1 MLLPGDAEVVA
12 RDPEVVALP
21 TVLDDQRLTAHLRA
35 RWTAGAAGSPD
46 AVRVTYLRYKPRTL
60 LVAAVE
66 VEAGGERDVHLL
78 AATSAAAQA
87 KLDKLRAY
95 AERRELPVLA
105 ADDDLKLVLL
115 PAEAD
120 RHLPG
125 LRRLDD
131 RVGWIDR
138 DLRGGQLRVLAYKP
152 HRRLVAGVEAGGAPA
167 AAVKVHRPRAV
178 GAPMQ
183 ALRWASQVPTD
194 RVPLPRLLG
203 ADPDKGL
210 VVTGWLPGVA
220 LHQQEP
226 DRRRS
231 TLRAVGKAL
240 GRLHQLDPAGL
251 PGSPVP
257 DRTKVVEAVGRLRP
271 DLATMAGRVH
281 HPVTGC
287 LVAPV
292 HGDLSP
298 DQVVHGDGGIA
309 LLDLDRMGWGCAATD
324 LASWI
329 AATVVDAPHDPAV
342 PQLPE
347 PLLRGY
353 RSVDG
358 PATIDHVLAHLPF
371 ELLRRATDPFRHRRA
386 EWSRTMTRIVR
397 LADGAGTESGVA

>member
-1 MLLPGDAEVVA
+1 LLPGDADVVA
-12 RDPEVVALP
+12 RDLEVVALP
-21 TVLDDQRLTAHLRA
+21 TVLDDDQLTAHLRA
-35 RWTAGAAGSPD
+35 CWSAGSVAAPD

-66 VEAGGERDVHLL
+66 TSTGGDRDVRLL
-78 AATSAAAQA
+78 VASSAAAQA
-87 KLDKLRAY
+87 KVDKLRAY
-95 AERRELPVLA
+95 AARRELPVLA
-105 ADDDLKLVLL
+105 ADDDLRSVLL
-115 PAEAD
+115 PCEAD

-138 DLRGGQLRVLAYKP
+138 DLRGGRLQVLAYKP
-152 HRRLVAGVEAGGAPA
+152 HRRLVAGVEVGGVPAGV
-167 AAVKVHRPRAV
+167 VKVHQPRAV
-178 GAPMQ
+178 GVPLQ
-183 ALRWASQVPTD
+183 ALSWASQVATD
-194 RVPLPRLLG
+194 RVPLPPLLG
-203 ADPDKGL
+203 AAPDKGI
-210 VVTGWLPGVA
+210 VVTGWRPGVA
-220 LHQQEP
+220 LHHQEP
-226 DRRRS
+226 DRRRA

-251 PGSPVP
+251 PRSPVP
-257 DRTKVVEAVGRLRP
+257 DRTKVIEAVGRLRP
-271 DLATMAGRVH
+271 DLVTIVGRVR
-281 HPVTGC
+281 HPATCC

-309 LLDLDRMGWGCAATD
+309 LLDLDRMGRGCPAAD

-347 PLLRGY
+347 PLLQGY

-358 PATIDHVLAHLPF
+358 PATIDHALAHLPF

-386 EWSRTMTRIVR
+386 DWSRTMTGIVR
-397 LADGAGTESGVA
+397 LAGGAWTESGVA

>member
-1 MLLPGDAEVVA
+1 LLPGDTEVVA

-66 VEAGGERDVHLL
+66 VVTGEQRDVRLL
-78 AATSAAAQA
+78 IATSAAAQA
-87 KLDKLRAY
+87 KIDKLRAY
-95 AERRELPVLA
+95 AARRELPVLV
-105 ADDDLKLVLL
+105 ADDDLRLVLL
-115 PAEAD
+115 PTEAD

-125 LRRLDD
+125 LRRLAD

-138 DLRGGQLRVLAYKP
+138 DLRGGQLSVLAYKP
-152 HRRLVAGVEAGGAPA
+152 HRRLVVAVEVGGAPA
-167 AAVKVHRPRAV
+167 AVVKVHQPRTV
-178 GAPMQ
+178 DGPLQ
-183 ALRWASQVPTD
+183 ALAWASQLRTD
-194 RVPLPRLLG
+194 RIPLPRLLG
-203 ADPDKGL
+203 ADPDEGL

-220 LHQQEP
+220 LHRQEP
-226 DRRRS
+226 GRRRA

-240 GRLHQLDPAGL
+240 GRLHLLDPTGL
-251 PGSPVP
+251 PGAPVP
-257 DRTKVVEAVGRLRP
+257 PRTKVIEAVGRLRP
-271 DLATMAGRVH
+271 DLVTSAGGID
-281 HPVTGC
+281 HPSTGC
-287 LVAPV
+287 MVTPV

-298 DQVVHGDGGIA
+298 DQVVHGGGGIA
-309 LLDLDRMGWGCAATD
+309 LLDLDRMGWGCPAAD

-347 PLLRGY
+347 PLLEGY

-358 PATIDHVLAHLPF
+358 PATLDHVLAHLPF
-371 ELLRRATDPFRHRRA
+371 ELLRRASDPFRHRRA
-386 EWSRTMTRIVR
+386 GWSQTMTRIVR
-397 LADGAGTESGVA
+397 LADGAWTESGVA

>member
-1 MLLPGDAEVVA
+1 MLLGDAEVVV

-21 TVLDDQRLTAHLRA
+21 IVLDDRRLTAHLRA
-35 RWTAGAAGSPD
+35 CWTAGGAGIPD

-66 VEAGGERDVHLL
+66 VENGGDRDVRLL
-78 AATSAAAQA
+78 VATSTSAQA

-95 AERRELPVLA
+95 AARHELPVLA
-105 ADDDLKLVLL
+105 ADDDLGIMLL
-115 PAEAD
+115 PTEAD

-125 LRRLDD
+125 LRRIDD

-138 DLRGGQLRVLAYKP
+138 GLRGGQLRVLAYKP
-152 HRRLVAGVEAGGAPA
+152 HRRLVAGVEVDGVPAAVVKLHQPRAAGAPL
-167 AAVKVHRPRAV
+167 
-178 GAPMQ
+178 Q
-183 ALRWASQVPTD
+183 ALGWASQVATD

-203 ADPDKGL
+203 ADPAKGL
-210 VVTGWLPGVA
+210 AVTGWLPGVA
-220 LHQQEP
+220 LHRQEP
-226 DRRRS
+226 DRRRA

-240 GRLHQLDPAGL
+240 GRLHQLDPTGL

-257 DRTKVVEAVGRLRP
+257 DRTKVIEAVGRLRP
-271 DLATMAGRVH
+271 DLVTIAGRVH
-281 HPVTGC
+281 HPATGC
-287 LVAPV
+287 LLTPV

-309 LLDLDRMGWGCAATD
+309 LLDLDRMGRGCPAAD

-329 AATVVDAPHDPAV
+329 AASVVDASPDPAV

-347 PLLRGY
+347 PLLDGY

-386 EWSRTMTRIVR
+386 GWSPSMTRIVR
-397 LADGAGTESGVA
+397 LAEGSWTESGVA